1 MHKNK
6 EKIYIGPSGRQF
18 KTRFYEHTQSYRSA
32 IKKES
37 TRLSRFVHKIK
48 KDYIDWKKK
57 IKWEIVHRSNQNRP
71 GKICT
76 LCNLERLEIAFADN
90 KQLLN

>member
-37 TRLSRFVHKIK
+37 IRLSRFVHKIK

-57 IKWEIVHRSNQNRP
+57 IKWEIVHRSNKNRP
-71 GKICT
+71 GKFVPSVIWRDLKLHLQT
-76 LCNLERLEIAFADN
+76 TNNF
-90 KQLLN
+90 